1 VITGPTCPA
10 CGADAEGADVLP
22 EHSPGLIRIRCPGSG
37 QSPIPGPVATEL
49 DRAKSLVIAW
59 TRKRREA
66 AEKAER
72 TLAAVRGD
80 VRGSGPRH
88 MKAIALL
95 RLAESQLDSARA
107 ELTRLF
113 WAPEEPRCAP

>member
-1 VITGPTCPA
+1 MIIGPTCPC
-10 CGADAEGADVLP
+10 CGADAQGADVLP

-37 QSPIPGPVATEL
+37 QSPIPGPVATEF
-49 DRAKSLVIAW
+49 DRARSQVLAW

-66 AEKAER
+66 SEKAER

-88 MKAIALL
+88 LKAIAFL
-95 RLAESQLDSARA
+95 RMAEAQLEAARA
-107 ELTRLF
+107 DLTRLF
-113 WAPEEPRCAP
+113 WAPEEPRGAA